1 MTCEPQGVYTMKR
14 FLGLTLAAACTVA
27 FAGAALAVD
36 RSNVGC
42 GLGTQVFKDQD
53 GVISHACAATTN
65 GTFGNQ
71 TFGITSGTL
80 ECNKPASFAS
90 NEKLNKFVSDNMDN
104 LAMDIAKG
112 SGEYLTTLAVL
123 MDTPVEGRSDLYHQL
138 QANFSAIYTSE
149 TVTHLDVLNNIEKLV
164 TAS

>member
-1 MTCEPQGVYTMKR
+1 MKR
-14 FLGLTLAAACTVA
+14 FLGLSLAAACAVA
-27 FAGAALAVD
+27 FAVPAFAVD

-42 GLGTQVFKDQD
+42 GLGSMLFKDQD
-53 GVISHACAATTN
+53 GVLSHAFAATTN

-80 ECNKPASFAS
+80 ECAKPASFTA
-90 NEKLNKFVSDNMDN
+90 NEKLNSFVSDNMDN
-104 LAMDIAKG
+104 LAVDISKG

-123 MDTPVEGRSDLYHQL
+123 MDTPVEARPELYRLL
-138 QANFSAIYTSE
+138 QSNFAAIYTSE
-149 TVTHLDVLNNIEKLV
+149 SVTSLDVLTNIERIV

>member
-1 MTCEPQGVYTMKR
+1 MKR
-14 FLGLTLAAACTVA
+14 LLGLTLATFCTVA

-42 GLGTQVFKDQD
+42 GIGSMLFKDQD
-53 GVISHACAATTN
+53 GVLSHAFAATTN

-80 ECNKPASFAS
+80 ECARPASFTS
-90 NEKLNKFVSDNMDN
+90 NEKLQTFVSDNMDN
-104 LAMDIAKG
+104 LAMDISKG

-123 MDTPVEGRSDLYHQL
+123 MDTPVQARPELYRKL
-138 QANFSAIYTSE
+138 QTNFSAIYSSEAVTS
-149 TVTHLDVLNNIEKLV
+149 VDVLSNIEKIV